1 MPSSTTKITS
11 TKKRKIARISMKA
24 YSASIRSNIKGK
36 WHQIKIKGLAES
48 KDENICGTN
57 GIQMEGIYLTSH
69 MAASI
74 PYPGVI
80 GVNIHAFTLCRGV
93 LRHQQSQLAPQVHID
108 ASQVVL
114 FYPLRS
120 RHPDLL
126 MSVAPTDP
134 SPTCSMTKAVPSGEH
149 R

>member
-11 TKKRKIARISMKA
+11 AKERKIARISMKA
-24 YSASIRSNIKGK
+24 YSASIRSKIKGK
-36 WHQIKIKGLAES
+36 WLRIKIKGLAES
-48 KDENICGTN
+48 KDENICRTK
-57 GIQMEGIYLTSH
+57 GIQMEGKYLTSH

-93 LRHQQSQLAPQVHID
+93 FRHGQSQLAPQVHID

-114 FYPLRS
+114 FYPLR
-120 RHPDLL
+120 P
-126 MSVAPTDP
+126 
-134 SPTCSMTKAVPSGEH
+134 
-149 R
+149 